1 MNKFENMNVAE
12 LKAAAKDVGI
22 TGYSKMRKQEL
33 IDILTSH
40 IPQDGKDPVGRFFD
54 EVDDVLETVDD
65 MTGFP
70 DEAEQGLENL
80 RAANR
85 IGYSNNLE
93 QEAARKTVE
102 TGVLH
107 IVDRTGSISDEMLSN
122 FEAEVADVMNSF
134 GPSAE
139 AVAEAQEVMKGAV
152 NNVEKPVR
160 FTMNRAMRRKQAALA
175 RRRAGRTAQFA

>member
-1 MNKFENMNVAE
+1 MNKFESMNVAE

-33 IDILTSH
+33 IDLLTSH
-40 IPQDGKDPVGRFFD
+40 IPQDGKDPVGRHFD
-54 EVDDVLETVDD
+54 E
-65 MTGFP
+65 
-70 DEAEQGLENL
+70 
-80 RAANR
+80 
-85 IGYSNNLE
+85 LE

-107 IVDRTGSISDEMLSN
+107 IVDRTGSISDEMLSD
-122 FEAEVADVMNSF
+122 FEKEVADVMNSF

-175 RRRAGRTAQFA
+175 RRRAGRAAQVA